1 MDKTYADTVRLLL
14 AITPDVFAG
23 DVFAMKGGTAINLF
37 LQDMPRLSVD
47 IDVVYLPWQTP
58 RDEALRAINQELAAI
73 AERLKPLGVQ
83 TRLIRSKDL
92 GDTKLIVENDTSQV
106 KVEVNVVFRG
116 TVLPAERRPL
126 SARTSDLFGVEFDV
140 PMLASDEL
148 YAGKLVAALDRQH
161 PRDLFDVWRLYKSG
175 GITDGM
181 IECFVIYLAG
191 HNRPPHE
198 VLFGNDKD
206 IAGEYE
212 RAFVGLTEVACSL
225 ETLLDARARLRH
237 ELPRLLSPAHKR
249 FLSGL
254 VRAQPDWSL
263 VQCQHAAQLPA
274 LRWKLRNLET
284 FRKRRPED
292 FAAQA
297 DALDAGL
304 GRS

>member
-1 MDKTYADTVRLLL
+1 V
-14 AITPDVFAG
+14 
-23 DVFAMKGGTAINLF
+23 
-37 LQDMPRLSVD
+37 
-47 IDVVYLPWQTP
+47 WQ
-58 RDEALRAINQELAAI
+58 
-73 AERLKPLGVQ
+73 
-83 TRLIRSKDL
+83 
-92 GDTKLIVENDTSQV
+92 
-106 KVEVNVVFRG
+106 
-116 TVLPAERRPL
+116 
-126 SARTSDLFGVEFDV
+126 
-140 PMLASDEL
+140 L
-148 YAGKLVAALDRQH
+148 YE
-161 PRDLFDVWRLYKSG
+161 SG

-181 IECFVIYLAG
+181 IECFVIYMAG

-225 ETLLDARARLRH
+225 ETLLDARARLRR
-237 ELPRLLSPAHKR
+237 ELPRLLSQAHR
-249 FLSGL
+249 QFLSGL

-274 LRWKLRNLET
+274 LRWKLSNLEI

-304 GRS
+304 GQT